1 MNEGK
6 IKHITPL
13 IRGFYDNGESQRRNE
28 NEDKKKGI
36 SSFGWAENDLH
47 S

>member
-1 MNEGK
+1 MNEES
-6 IKHITPL
+6 IYPPTL